1 MVGLERKYGSL
12 LYTLLNVPE
21 RAFYYVY
28 YQQIINVTKKEI
40 IPHNN

>member
-1 MVGLERKYGSL
+1 MVGLECKHCCL
-12 LYTLLNVPE
+12 LYTLLSVPE

-28 YQQIINVTKKEI
+28 YQQIINTKKEI